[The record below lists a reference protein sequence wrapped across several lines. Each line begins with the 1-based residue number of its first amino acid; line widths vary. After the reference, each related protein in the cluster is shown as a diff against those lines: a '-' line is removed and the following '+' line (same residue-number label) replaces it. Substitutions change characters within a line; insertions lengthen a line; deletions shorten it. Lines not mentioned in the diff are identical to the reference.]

1 MKLMQIRTYW
11 DADDAYAVITFLDE
25 LREVLLAVYADEI
38 GELKSEKSLKQEHL
52 SYDDKL
58 KASDTI

>member
-38 GELKSEKSLKQEHL
+38 GELKSEKSLKQERL
-52 SYDDKL
+52 CYDDKL